1 MQQITGSKK
10 FPEGIQVSW
19 SEQGNDLNDFF
30 SYEELIAQKVNV
42 LDVLNNPKNY
52 QVNKAGHQIELFV
65 RCGIPSC
72 AYEDE
77 IVISR
82 LFDAPRD
89 LAWRVWTEPD
99 LVMQWWGPKN
109 YTAPFTKI
117 DLRVGGKYLCCMR
130 SPEGRDYWSTGVYRE
145 IVRPERIVCTDSFS
159 DEKGNV
165 VPATYY
171 GMSRDMPQEL
181 LVTVTFEVLA
191 SRTRLTLRH
200 AGFPPGEER
209 DGARAGWNESL
220 DKYAGVLAVNA
231 YKKPKNS

>member
-89 LAWRVWTEPD
+89 LPGGYGPSLILLCNGGGQKTTLHPSQKSISVW
-99 LVMQWWGPKN
+99 W
-109 YTAPFTKI
+109 KI
-117 DLRVGGKYLCCMR
+117 PLLYAIARRPRLLEYRCVPGDCQ
-130 SPEGRDYWSTGVYRE
+130 TGA
-145 IVRPERIVCTDSFS
+145 D
-159 DEKGNV
+159 
-165 VPATYY
+165 
-171 GMSRDMPQEL
+171 
-181 LVTVTFEVLA
+181 
-191 SRTRLTLRH
+191 RLHRQL
-200 AGFPPGEER
+200 F
-209 DGARAGWNESL
+209 
-220 DKYAGVLAVNA
+220 
-231 YKKPKNS
+231 

>member
-89 LAWRVWTEPD
+89 LPGGYGPSLILLCNGGGQKTTLHPSQKSISVWAENTSAACD
-99 LVMQWWGPKN
+99 RPKAA
-109 YTAPFTKI
+109 T
-117 DLRVGGKYLCCMR
+117 
-130 SPEGRDYWSTGVYRE
+130 TGV
-145 IVRPERIVCTDSFS
+145 PVCTGRLS
-159 DEKGNV
+159 DRSESSAPTAFLMKRA
-165 VPATYY
+165 PW
-171 GMSRDMPQEL
+171 SRQRI
-181 LVTVTFEVLA
+181 TA
-191 SRTRLTLRH
+191 
-200 AGFPPGEER
+200 
-209 DGARAGWNESL
+209 
-220 DKYAGVLAVNA
+220 
-231 YKKPKNS
+231 